1 MIKFEYR
8 PWAPDSDVD
17 ALFDP
22 PAVEIVTM
30 TLGDDL
36 SWDEAVCE
44 FQNFLRAAG
53 YVIPYDF
60 EDDSNTG
67 VAFEDESNTDVA
79 EVERLR
85 AKKKQIYEDLKNQVE
100 AYAKGEVTYD
110 PETGEPLVDGYP
122 LYSGLPNRKREADL
136 KIGAWLSAA
145 LEDPSTCQSMKDD
158 INEWF
163 ECTPQVHRNTMQT

>member
-8 PWAPDSDVD
+8 PWTPDSDVD

-22 PAVEIVTM
+22 PPVEIVTM

-44 FQNFLRAAG
+44 FKNFLRASG

-79 EVERLR
+79 
-85 AKKKQIYEDLKNQVE
+85 VE
-100 AYAKGEVTYD
+100 ALEEAVYLLNPTDEDMQKKAGVYRVVTALEKLKD
-110 PETGEPLVDGYP
+110 VK
-122 LYSGLPNRKREADL
+122 PNRKRDADL

>member
-1 MIKFEYR
+1 MIKLEYR

-22 PAVEIVTM
+22 PVVEIVTM

-44 FQNFLRAAG
+44 FKNFLRASG

-60 EDDSNTG
+60 ED
-67 VAFEDESNTDVA
+67 ESNADVA
-79 EVERLR
+79 E
-85 AKKKQIYEDLKNQVE
+85 
-100 AYAKGEVTYD
+100 
-110 PETGEPLVDGYP
+110 
-122 LYSGLPNRKREADL
+122 NRKRDADL
-136 KIGAWLSAA
+136 SIGAWLSAA

-163 ECTPQVHRNTMQT
+163 ECTPQVHTNTMQT

>member
-1 MIKFEYR
+1 MIKFEYK
-8 PWAPDSDVD
+8 PWKPTFSDASEPSPVQE
-17 ALFDP
+17 L
-22 PAVEIVTM
+22 TM
-30 TLGDDL
+30 TLGDNI

-60 EDDSNTG
+60 EN
-67 VAFEDESNTDVA
+67 E
-79 EVERLR
+79 
-85 AKKKQIYEDLKNQVE
+85 
-100 AYAKGEVTYD
+100 
-110 PETGEPLVDGYP
+110 
-122 LYSGLPNRKREADL
+122 READL

-163 ECTPQVHRNTMQT
+163 ECMPQVHRNTMHP

>member
-8 PWAPDSDVD
+8 PWTPDSDVD

-22 PAVEIVTM
+22 PVVEIVTM
-30 TLGDDL
+30 TLGDDV

-44 FQNFLRAAG
+44 FKNFLRASG

-60 EDDSNTG
+60 EKEDEDDHYFDCSDPPDMDKSGSLGDRQPEWAMRMSEDDSDIG
-67 VAFEDESNTDVA
+67 VASVYESNTDVA
-79 EVERLR
+79 E
-85 AKKKQIYEDLKNQVE
+85 K
-100 AYAKGEVTYD
+100 
-110 PETGEPLVDGYP
+110 
-122 LYSGLPNRKREADL
+122 RKRDADL

-163 ECTPQVHRNTMQT
+163 ECTPQVHRNTMHP

>member
-8 PWAPDSDVD
+8 PWTPDSDV
-17 ALFDP
+17 AELFDP
-22 PAVEIVTM
+22 PAVELVTM

-44 FQNFLRAAG
+44 FKNFLRASG
-53 YVIPYDF
+53 YVIPYD
-60 EDDSNTG
+60 
-67 VAFEDESNTDVA
+67 FEDESNTDVA
-79 EVERLR
+79 E
-85 AKKKQIYEDLKNQVE
+85 
-100 AYAKGEVTYD
+100 
-110 PETGEPLVDGYP
+110 
-122 LYSGLPNRKREADL
+122 NRKRDADL

-163 ECTPQVHRNTMQT
+163 ECTPQVHTNTMQT